1 VLKFIPKTKVI
12 YSFNPDLKPVE
23 TANIQDIIIFETMD
37 ALGEQLKSET
47 DKLENIDFSKVNPAT
62 GPVKIN
68 GVSKGDALAVKILD
82 IKLPETGVMVVAP
95 NAGALPE
102 MVKESKTRIVKI
114 RNGIIHFPGN
124 IRMEAKPMIGVIGVA
139 TEKEEIPTG
148 TPWKHGG
155 NLDTK
160 EVTIGN
166 TIYLPVSQ
174 DGGLLALGDVHAL
187 QSDGELCVSAVE
199 ISSTVMVEVDVKK
212 GMAPPWP
219 VIETSD
225 STIIVAS
232 GKTVDE
238 AIHEATKWAVKA
250 LEKGL
255 NIPWEDAYMLGSLI
269 INLEISQVVDPNKT
283 VKARIPKRYIST
295 EAILQALSTK

>member
-1 VLKFIPKTKVI
+1 MLKFVSKSNVI
-12 YSFNPDLKPVE
+12 YSFRPDLKPVE
-23 TANIQDIIIFETMD
+23 IANIGDIIVFETMD

-47 DKLENIDFSKVNPAT
+47 DKLENVDFSKVNPAT

-68 GVSKGDALAVKILD
+68 GVNKGDTLAIKILD
-82 IKLPETGVMVVAP
+82 IKLPETGITVIAP
-95 NAGALPE
+95 GAGALPE
-102 MVKESKTRIVKI
+102 MVKQSKTRIVKI
-114 RNGIIHFPGN
+114 KDGIINFPGS
-124 IRMEAKPMIGVIGVA
+124 IKIEAKPMIGVMGVA

-155 NLDTK
+155 NMDTK

-166 TIYLPVSQ
+166 TIYLPVFQ
-174 DGGLLALGDVHAL
+174 EGGLLALGDVHAV
-187 QSDGELCVSAVE
+187 QADGELCVSAVE
-199 ISSTVMVEVDVKK
+199 ISSKVTIEVNVKK
-212 GMAPPWP
+212 GSAPPWP
-219 VIETSD
+219 IIETND

-238 AIHEATKWAVKA
+238 AVHEATKWAVKS

-269 INLEISQVVDPNKT
+269 VNLEISQVVDPNKT
-283 VKARIPKRYIST
+283 AKARIPKRYIST
-295 EAILQALSTK
+295 EIVLQAISNR